1 MSMPGTS
8 GLTPFHRTAEC
19 GDIRD
24 FSTAGL
30 SQSLISDFKRVAE
43 LLLANGA
50 DLNAMNNAGET
61 PLHLAAVKHFKDM
74 EALLRQHGGHE

>member
-1 MSMPGTS
+1 M
-8 GLTPFHRTAEC
+8 
-19 GDIRD
+19 
-24 FSTAGL
+24 
-30 SQSLISDFKRVAE
+30 ISDFKRVAE